1 MSKETILLVED
12 NPDDV
17 ELALMGFAKN
27 DSCYDIEVVNSGE
40 DALEFLFAT
49 GRHADRCPTRNPN
62 LILLDIKLPGI
73 NGLTVLQRLR
83 KHPCYEHTPVVILT
97 TSDEKSDILIGYNMG
112 VNSYLQ
118 KPVDFAAFS
127 DLLHHVSQ
135 YWLKTNISPPK
146 NQR

>member
-1 MSKETILLVED
+1 MGTETILLVED
-12 NPDDV
+12 NPDEA

-27 DSCYDIEVVNSGE
+27 DRCYDIQVVHSGE

-49 GRHADRCPTRNPN
+49 GKHEGRCPSRNPD

-73 NGLTVLQRLR
+73 NGLTVLKRLR
-83 KHPCYEHTPVVILT
+83 AHPCYEHTPVVILT
-97 TSDEKSDILIGYNMG
+97 TSDETSDILEGYNRG

-127 DLLHHVSQ
+127 DLLQQISQ

-146 NQR
+146 AKN